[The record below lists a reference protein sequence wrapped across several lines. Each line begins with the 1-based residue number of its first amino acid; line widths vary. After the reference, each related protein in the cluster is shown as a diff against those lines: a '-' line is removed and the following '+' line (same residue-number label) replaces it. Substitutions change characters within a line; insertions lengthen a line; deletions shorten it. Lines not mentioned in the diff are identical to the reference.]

1 MLLPENVAFAT
12 CSHWFCAFVFQNCG
26 AAPAGTDAGSN
37 GSVTVT
43 GAANVVPCGVK
54 ANIAPDGGRP
64 LGSGGA
70 PADVGS
76 ISMCTSDASAPG
88 GISIFAP
95 LGPLTVPPAAPMT
108 TPLPEL

>member
-43 GAANVVPCGVK
+43 GAAKVVPCGVN
-54 ANIAPDGGRP
+54 ANIAPEGGRP
-64 LGSGGA
+64 AGRGGA

-76 ISMCTSDASAPG
+76 MSMRPSDARAPG
-88 GISIFAP
+88 GLSRLAP
-95 LGPLTVPPAAPMT
+95 PRP
-108 TPLPEL
+108 